1 MKRHVSAAV
10 IALVAALA
18 VTAAAVAAVA
28 PGAYKGNLYTG
39 ATKQAPATVTVAGS
53 KVTITVP
60 KFPVKCLAA
69 TGAYTQPGP
78 AQKFVWKG
86 TLKGNKVS
94 GNYIDPARRHG
105 RVLHGQGHLHARDQ
119 VVRRGAT
126 RSRVTAAALPRSRP
140 RRPDSEDIG

>member
-1 MKRHVSAAV
+1 MKRLVSAAAV
-10 IALVAALA
+10 ALVGAAIL
-18 VTAAAVAAVA
+18 TASAVAAVA
-28 PGAYKGNLYTG
+28 PGTYKGNLYTG

-78 AQKFVWKG
+78 PQKYVWKG

-94 GNYIDPARRHG
+94 GNYVDPLGGTGEFYSAKG
-105 RVLHGQGHLHARDQ
+105 TFTPATKSFAGTLSFTGHC
-119 VVRRGAT
+119 RG
-126 RSRVTAAALPRSRP
+126 TAAVKAKKA
-140 RRPDSEDIG
+140 

>member
-39 ATKQAPATVTVAGS
+39 ATKQAAATVTVAGS

-86 TLKGNKVS
+86 TLKGNKVT
-94 GNYIDPARRHG
+94 GNYIDPLGGTGEYFTAKG
-105 RVLHGQGHLHARDQ
+105 TFTPATKSFAGTLSFTGHC
-119 VVRRGAT
+119 RG
-126 RSRVTAAALPRSRP
+126 TAAVKAKKA
-140 RRPDSEDIG
+140 

>member
-94 GNYIDPARRHG
+94 GNYIDPLGGTGEFYAAKG
-105 RVLHGQGHLHARDQ
+105 TFTPATKSFAGTLSFTGHC
-119 VVRRGAT
+119 RG
-126 RSRVTAAALPRSRP
+126 TAAVKAKKA
-140 RRPDSEDIG
+140 